1 MGREEGSC
9 SRRRARGK
17 KHHARLWYDTLLT
30 SLLLSS
36 SHFSTSPTHPDLSRP
51 PPTLTTDPSAEE
63 ESLKIPD
70 MSIVESS
77 AELLYGLIHQRYI
90 ITRQGLQQMVAK
102 YEAAHFGSCPRV
114 YCNQTKV
121 LPSGRSDLPGV
132 DGVKLFCPNCLDT
145 YTPPSSRFNGVD
157 GAFFGT
163 TFPHLL
169 FQQHPELVP
178 VLSTQQPTTTAPN
191 SINSS
196 TNSPSMKSPSPSPH
210 ARAASSDTRAL
221 GPADAADPSS
231 ATEVWTTPTTSAA
244 KVYIPRI
251 YGFKVSERARSGP
264 RMQWLRLRPQD
275 QTELDRV
282 DHHGRWKVAE
292 HATTTAV
299 AAASGKGGSRKTTD
313 STTTTTSMTGVQRT
327 PTSTLT
333 APQATPGTSSPAVR
347 PSRSRQKLG
356 TPAGGSTN
364 DNDDTLPPR
373 KSYSNSP
380 ALGQPSPRQTQSPGG
395 AKA

>member
-1 MGREEGSC
+1 MGTNTETAPRTGEQKASTTTTAEAQNDELMMGQEGEEAIGEDSEEEEEEEEE
-9 SRRRARGK
+9 SQIEVPIEGEAEEEE
-17 KHHARLWYDTLLT
+17 YE
-30 SLLLSS
+30 SS
-36 SHFSTSPTHPDLSRP
+36 SQSGTDSLTWISWYCSLPGHEFFAEVTEDFIEDDFNLTGLSQLVP
-51 PPTLTTDPSAEE
+51 FYKEALEMVLDVEPEE

-178 VLSTQQPTTTAPN
+178 VLSTQQPTTTGSGSAPP
-191 SINSS
+191 SASS
-196 TNSPSMKSPSPSPH
+196 ANSPSMKSPTPSP
-210 ARAASSDTRAL
+210 APNSCATSSSRPGATSVPGGEDTPTAVE
-221 GPADAADPSS
+221 S
-231 ATEVWTTPTTSAA
+231 WTTPTSSAA

-251 YGFKVSERARSGP
+251 
-264 RMQWLRLRPQD
+264 
-275 QTELDRV
+275 
-282 DHHGRWKVAE
+282 
-292 HATTTAV
+292 
-299 AAASGKGGSRKTTD
+299 
-313 STTTTTSMTGVQRT
+313 
-327 PTSTLT
+327 
-333 APQATPGTSSPAVR
+333 
-347 PSRSRQKLG
+347 
-356 TPAGGSTN
+356 
-364 DNDDTLPPR
+364 
-373 KSYSNSP
+373 
-380 ALGQPSPRQTQSPGG
+380 
-395 AKA
+395 